1 MFTLLT
7 LLTAKGESN
16 TKIKLDPGAYLPV
29 RAHQSDAGLD
39 LITPKSF
46 WLYAN
51 NKAVIDT
58 GVHVQIPEGMVG
70 LITSKSGLMARGVT
84 CRGTIDS
91 GYTGSVKAVLFNHS
105 DDGIPFEAGQKVCQL
120 VVLPCVIEDI
130 ELVNSLEET
139 DRGDAGFGSSGQ

>member
-1 MFTLLT
+1 MV
-7 LLTAKGESN
+7 AMVAKKGEIN
-16 TKIKLDPGAYLPV
+16 TKIKLDPGAYMPV

-39 LITPKSF
+39 LMTPKSF

-51 NKAVIDT
+51 NKSVIDT

-70 LITSKSGLMARGVT
+70 LITSKSGLMAKGVT
-84 CRGTIDS
+84 CRGAIDS
-91 GYTGSVKAVLFNHS
+91 GYTGSIRAVLFNHS
-105 DDGIPFEAGQKVCQL
+105 DEGIPFEAGQKVCQL

-139 DRGDAGFGSSGQ
+139 DRGDAGFGSTGK